1 MSKYYLI
8 LVWVAVAYF
17 ISSTVK
23 VQKTEYV
30 CGKRVSRYS
39 YIWAVIIFLP
49 LVIWCGYRGRIF
61 DTGAYMN
68 AYTNMPWVLS
78 DIPAYMEDITKDRG
92 FYFLSAVIKSF
103 IGENY
108 HLYFIIIA
116 AAQAICLINVYRKYS
131 INYIVTFFLFI
142 ASTDYIS
149 WMFNGMRQFCAVAIT
164 FACFP
169 LILKKKYIPA
179 AIFIAL
185 ASLLHGSALLVL
197 LFMFIVQGKTW
208 NKKTLMFIAGVIVCI
223 AFVDRFTNILDGM
236 LAETQYKNVVSD
248 WTSSS
253 DNGTS
258 IIRVAVYS
266 VPTLLSLAG
275 SRIIR
280 KENDPVINLCVNMSI
295 VSMGFY
301 VISIFTS
308 GIFIGRLPI
317 YFSLYNY
324 ILLPWEIEHMFD
336 RRSRQFIYL
345 MMIGGYLF
353 FYYYQVKL
361 GWGLI

>member
-1 MSKYYLI
+1 MSYYYLI
-8 LVWVAVAYF
+8 LVWVTVVYF

-30 CGKRVSRYS
+30 CGRKVRRYS

-49 LVIWCGYRGRIF
+49 LVIWSGYRGRIF
-61 DTGAYMN
+61 DTGAYIN
-68 AYTNMPWVLS
+68 AFSAMPSKFS
-78 DIPAYMEDITKDRG
+78 DIASYMEDVTKDKG
-92 FYFLSAVIKSF
+92 FYYLSAVLKTC
-103 IGENY
+103 IGDNVK
-108 HLYFIIIA
+108 LYLIIIA
-116 AAQAICLINVYRKYS
+116 VIQCICLISVYRKYS
-131 INYIVTFFLFI
+131 INYVVTFFLFI

-149 WMFNGMRQFCAVAIT
+149 WMFNGMRQFCAVTIA

-169 LILKKKYIPA
+169 LILKKKYVPA
-179 AIFIAL
+179 AIIVAL
-185 ASLLHGSALLVL
+185 ASLIHGSALLVIP
-197 LFMFIVQGKTW
+197 FMFIVQGRPW
-208 NKKTLMFIAGVIVCI
+208 NKKTLLFIAGIIVCI
-223 AFVDRFTNILDGM
+223 AFVERFTNILDGM

-248 WTSSS
+248 WTASS

-258 IIRVAVYS
+258 ILRVCVYS
-266 VPTLLSLAG
+266 IPTLLSLAG
-275 SRIIR
+275 SKIIR

-301 VISIFTS
+301 VISMFTS

-336 RRSRQFIYL
+336 RRSRQFVYL
-345 MMIGGYLF
+345 MMLCGYLF
-353 FYYYQVKL
+353 FYYYQIKL
-361 GWGLI
+361 GWGLV

>member
-1 MSKYYLI
+1 MSYYYLI

-23 VQKTEYV
+23 VQKIEYV
-30 CGKRVSRYS
+30 CGKRVSRYT

-49 LVIWCGYRGRIF
+49 LVIWCGYRGWIF
-61 DTGAYMN
+61 DTGAYIS
-68 AYTNMPWVLS
+68 AYKNMPLVFS
-78 DIPAYMEDITKDRG
+78 EIPEYMKDVTKDEG
-92 FYFLSAVIKSF
+92 FYYLSAVLKTF

-108 HLYFIIIA
+108 HIYFIVIA
-116 AAQAICLINVYRKYS
+116 SIQAVCLMSVYRKYS

-149 WMFNGMRQFCAVAIT
+149 WMFNGIRQFCAVVIT

-169 LILKKKYIPA
+169 LILKRKYIIA

-197 LFMFIVQGKTW
+197 PFMFIVQGKPW
-208 NKKTLMFIAGVIVCI
+208 NKKTLMFIAGIIVCI
-223 AFVDRFTNILDGM
+223 AFVERFTNILDGM

-258 IIRVAVYS
+258 LLRVCVYS
-266 VPTLLSLAG
+266 VPTLLSLFG
-275 SRIIR
+275 SRYIHR
-280 KENDPVINLCVNMSI
+280 ENDPVINLCVNMSV

-308 GIFIGRLPI
+308 GIFIGRIPI

-324 ILLPWEIEHMFD
+324 ILLPWEIEHFFN
-336 RRSRQFIYL
+336 RRSRQFVYL
-345 MMIGGYLF
+345 IMICAYLF
-353 FYYYQVKL
+353 FYFYQVKL
-361 GWGLI
+361 GWGLV